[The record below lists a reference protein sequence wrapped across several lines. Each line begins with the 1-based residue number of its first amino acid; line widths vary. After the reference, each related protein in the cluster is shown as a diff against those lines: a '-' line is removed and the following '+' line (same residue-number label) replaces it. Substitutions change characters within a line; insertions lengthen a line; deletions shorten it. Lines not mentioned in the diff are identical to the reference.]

1 MRHVRRWSC
10 VRFGGLMVIAI
21 LVVTAVTATAQ
32 STIPDG
38 EWHAFGR
45 DSANTKYSPLDQITA
60 ENFTDLE
67 IAWRWGSLSQAV
79 VDSNERI
86 QPRRFVATSLM
97 VDGLVYTVTALGQV
111 AAVNAGTGEQVW
123 DYDPRIYDYL
133 ERPPNMGWHHRGVS
147 YWDDAESDDARI
159 FIASHDLRLVALS
172 ARTGRM
178 YADFGLDGYV
188 DLGSDEGFDRAV
200 DRSRMTYSSPVT
212 IVGDTVI
219 VGSIIQD
226 TNLWTVDETTP
237 GHVRAYDARTGDM
250 KWVFRTIPQGDDFGA
265 DSWGNESWRYSGHSN
280 VWSYMAADEELGH
293 VYFATGTPSNDWYG
307 GMRPGDN
314 LFAESI
320 VAVDVETGERVQ
332 PGEPLINIQ
341 AKDALQVVTWVNQ
354 AEVNQ
359 LMLGSEVTVR
369 SEASPKV
376 YQARV
381 ESIAQSAHPRTGNF
395 EVKCRLVD
403 ADVLLRDGMTANVR
417 IQVESNQQVIF
428 IPRSAV
434 VDRDRKPVIFVLH
447 EGRAQQRAPRF
458 GLPSGDRI
466 PVLSGLEQDEPLIVE
481 PLDLITDGIDV
492 RAEDAS

>member
-1 MRHVRRWSC
+1 MLIQRLLSICILAALVACSEPVSVETSEKDQVLGVKTERFLSVPWRYPLNTSGVIRSADTVQISAEQAGTVVGVAVKEGNRVKQGQLLMRLDNDKQKLRLQRAK
-10 VRFGGLMVIAI
+10 AI
-21 LVVTAVTATAQ
+21 SA
-32 STIPDG
+32 STR
-38 EWHAFGR
+38 A
-45 DSANTKYSPLDQITA
+45 
-60 ENFTDLE
+60 DLE
-67 IAWRWGSLSQAV
+67 QAERQWRKFSRLRGSGAVSTDQLEQA
-79 VDSNERI
+79 
-86 QPRRFVATSLM
+86 
-97 VDGLVYTVTALGQV
+97 
-111 AAVNAGTGEQVW
+111 
-123 DYDPRIYDYL
+123 
-133 ERPPNMGWHHRGVS
+133 
-147 YWDDAESDDARI
+147 
-159 FIASHDLRLVALS
+159 
-172 ARTGRM
+172 
-178 YADFGLDGYV
+178 
-188 DLGSDEGFDRAV
+188 
-200 DRSRMTYSSPVT
+200 RS
-212 IVGDTVI
+212 
-219 VGSIIQD
+219 
-226 TNLWTVDETTP
+226 
-237 GHVRAYDARTGDM
+237 AYDALKARMQSVQAEVELAERDL
-250 KWVFRTIPQGDDFGA
+250 A
-265 DSWGNESWRYSGHSN
+265 DREIRSPIAG
-280 VWSYMAADEELGH
+280 V
-293 VYFATGTPSNDWYG
+293 
-307 GMRPGDN
+307 
-314 LFAESI
+314 
-320 VAVDVETGERVQ
+320 VDGEPVETGERVQ

-395 EVKCRLVD
+395 EVKCRLVN

-466 PVLSGLEQDEPLIVE
+466 PVLSGLEQDEPLIIE